1 MNRDTKLTKKRG
13 RAKLPQE
20 KKHAPLV
27 VIMPPADIELLT
39 EEAERRGV
47 SRSELVR
54 RMLDAGMKGI
64 REGKE

>member
-1 MNRDTKLTKKRG
+1 MTKKRG
-13 RAKLPQE
+13 RSKLPQE

-39 EEAERRGV
+39 DEAERRGV

-54 RMLDAGMKGI
+54 GMLESGMKGI
-64 REGKE
+64 REGKRKEVGR

>member
-1 MNRDTKLTKKRG
+1 MTKKRG

-27 VIMPPADIELLT
+27 VIMSPADIDLLT

-54 RMLDAGMKGI
+54 GMMEREMKAI
-64 REGKE
+64 RNASEQE

>member
-1 MNRDTKLTKKRG
+1 MTKKRG

-27 VIMPPADIELLT
+27 IIMPPADIELLT
-39 EEAERRGV
+39 EEAKRHGV

-54 RMLDAGMKGI
+54 GMIEAGGMKGI
-64 REGKE
+64 RNTNGQE

>member
-1 MNRDTKLTKKRG
+1 MTKKRG

-27 VIMPPADIELLT
+27 VIMPPADIEILT

-54 RMLDAGMKGI
+54 GMMEMEMKAI
-64 REGKE
+64 RNASEQE